1 MITNKETERILT
13 EDVLKHIYKCEQ
25 EGRRPTLESIAGV
38 LQISP
43 NEANELVSK
52 MTQKHLLELVENVFR
67 LTSAG
72 QFYALQV
79 IRAHRLWERYLAD
92 ETGFAETDWHAQA
105 DRQEHRLSPS
115 DVEALSARL
124 GHPTHDPHGDPI
136 PTAGGDFKP
145 HGGQSLMTL
154 APGSVARIV
163 HLEDEPPEVYAQ
175 LAAAGL
181 YPGMTLQLKE
191 TSAQEVYFQADDKE
205 HRLSP
210 LVARNISVTPL
221 PPSSV
226 VEIQPQ
232 QRLSELPIGEAAKV
246 VSISP
251 ACRGPER
258 RRFMD
263 LGILPGTVIKAEMV
277 SPSGDPTA
285 YLIRQALIGL
295 RKEQANMIYITSE
308 MTPSTNSEVTA

>member
-1 MITNKETERILT
+1 MMTTKENERILT

-43 NEANELVSK
+43 DEVNSLVSK
-52 MTQKHLLELVENVFR
+52 MTQKHLLALVEDVLR

-92 ETGFAETDWHAQA
+92 ETGFAEIDWHTQA
-105 DRQEHRLSPS
+105 DQQEHHLSLS
-115 DVEALSARL
+115 DVAALSARL

-145 HGGQSLMTL
+145 HGGQSLVTL
-154 APGSVARIV
+154 APDSVARIV
-163 HLEDEPPEVYAQ
+163 HLEDEPPDVYAQ

-181 YPGMTLQLKE
+181 YPGMTLHLKE
-191 TSAQEVYFQADDKE
+191 VSGQQVCFRAEDKE

-226 VEIQPQ
+226 VETQPQ
-232 QRLSELPIGEAAKV
+232 QRLSDLPIGEAAKV

-263 LGILPGTVIKAEMV
+263 LGILPGTLIKAEMV

-295 RKEQANMIYITSE
+295 RQEQANMIYITSE